1 MACGGPA
8 ISNCT
13 RRHEARPPAIGP
25 QRLTPTRPPVLVALA
40 VACAALAWLLLGQ
53 FYSSLPALP
62 WTAVPTLLLL
72 AIVEGW
78 SGRTIRERIAGR
90 RTGPA
95 APRVRPL
102 PPIAIARTAALAKA
116 SAHAAAVIA
125 GLAAGFAL
133 YVAGSLAKT
142 VPRGDA
148 FAAFGTFIGAVAL
161 AAAAVYLERS
171 CRVPGDPDDDPARRA

>member
-1 MACGGPA
+1 M
-8 ISNCT
+8 
-13 RRHEARPPAIGP
+13 
-25 QRLTPTRPPVLVALA
+25 TPTRSRTLVALA
-40 VACAALAWLLLGQ
+40 VVCAVAAWLLLGQ
-53 FYSSLPALP
+53 FYSALPALP

-72 AIVEGW
+72 AVVEGW
-78 SGRTIRERIAGR
+78 SGRTIRERIRGQRVGQKNVGPQVR
-90 RTGPA
+90 RI
-95 APRVRPL
+95 RPL
-102 PPIAIARTAALAKA
+102 PPIAVARTAALAKA

-161 AAAAVYLERS
+161 ATAAVYLERS
-171 CRVPGDPDDDPARRA
+171 CRVPDDPAGEDQARRA